1 MAETRLQHGSGLHK
15 PGRVLAY
22 QGNSQIRIR
31 QAQGPIS
38 ATRIDESAPDHT
50 SGRLGLETASLG
62 LISGPGSLL
71 TASAP
76 ASVSLHGAHPLAE
89 SVASYLK
96 GTRQPGCRPPRKPR
110 PAYLL
115 SDRLMTV
122 YETPRPELSD
132 PGRVYAMLADL
143 TGEDRELLV
152 VFCLNTKNGAM
163 LREIVN
169 IGILDQ
175 CTTAPREI
183 LKPAVLNS
191 ASGIIIAH
199 NHPSGDP
206 RPSAQDVDFTR
217 ALKAACDV
225 FRIRLLDHVIF
236 AHDGY
241 FSMQSEGML

>member
-15 PGRVLAY
+15 PGLMPAY
-22 QGNSQIRIR
+22 RGSQILTR

-38 ATRIDESAPDHT
+38 ATRIDESAYDHT

-62 LISGPGSLL
+62 LISGPGSIV
-71 TASAP
+71 TASAS
-76 ASVSLHGAHPLAE
+76 ASMSLPGAHPLAE
-89 SVASYLK
+89 SAASYLK
-96 GTRQPGCRPPRKPR
+96 GTRQSGCRPPRKPR

-132 PGRVYAMLADL
+132 PGRVYAMLVDL

-191 ASGIIIAH
+191 ASGIIVAH

-206 RPSAQDVDFTR
+206 RPSGADVDFTQ
-217 ALKAACDV
+217 ALKVACDV
-225 FRIRLLDHVIF
+225 FKIRLLDHVIF

-241 FSMQSEGML
+241 FSMQSEGMM